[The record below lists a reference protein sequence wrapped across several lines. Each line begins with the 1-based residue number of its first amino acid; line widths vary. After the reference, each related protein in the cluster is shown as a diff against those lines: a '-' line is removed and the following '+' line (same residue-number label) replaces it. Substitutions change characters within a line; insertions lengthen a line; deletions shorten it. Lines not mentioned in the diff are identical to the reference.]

1 MSTMHEMKLQPKFFD
16 FIKYGTKRIELRLYD
31 DKRRNI
37 ELEDKNW
44 IIKDILIVVLILE
57 NGTVVKGLYEIKMVE
72 IGEKKI
78 RVTID

>member
-1 MSTMHEMKLQPKFFD
+1 MSTIHEMKLQPKFFD
-16 FIKYGTKRIELRLYD
+16 FIKSGTKRIELRLYD
-31 DKRRNI
+31 EKRRNI

>member
-1 MSTMHEMKLQPKFFD
+1 MSVAHEMKLQPKFFD
-16 FIKYGTKRIELRLYD
+16 FIKSGTKRIELRLYD
-31 DKRRNI
+31 EKRRNI